1 MLQAIVDQL
10 IEGIGQ
16 AAELYHRLVLVLS
29 PSDESKQEIIEEM
42 GQRTE
47 APTLNL
53 NLELSRMMLDLT
65 ERQRMLQLPRLLDEI
80 ASRTKGDLLILKNF
94 ELLFDAS
101 LKQDPLRLLQRI
113 SRNKTVIAFWNGAV
127 EKGYLTYA
135 SPEHPEYRRYPIQK
149 LLIVEPRL

>member
-1 MLQAIVDQL
+1 MLQAIVDQI

-16 AAELYHRLVLVLS
+16 ATELYHRLVLVLS
-29 PSDESKQEIIEEM
+29 PSDESKQEIIEDM
-42 GQRTE
+42 GQRIG
-47 APTLNL
+47 APVVNL

-80 ASRTKGDLLILKNF
+80 ASRTKGDLLMLKNF

-135 SPEHPEYRRYPIQK
+135 SPEHPEYRRYPIRD
-149 LLIVEPRL
+149 LLIVDSRL